1 MISRGPR
8 AAMAPL
14 TARFNSS
21 ALLVSPWKALAC
33 PAAFL
38 MRPAVS
44 SAELPSR
51 SIAATGKPFP
61 ASANAMARP
70 MPEPA
75 PVTMAIRL
83 FGAIDVGSSSFAQL
97 FAQPTVT
104 QPSPCRSRRASQLF
118 PLSPRLLA
126 RGERLSS
133 FTQLSPPRSRRAS
146 QLFHSALASSLAA
159 SVSARRAIL
168 SRGRK
173 TGSRAHAPSRGR
185 VRVSDGHGVAVAA
198 WVGAGHQRS
207 GFRITRDPLPAA
219 HHPRPV
225 IDHVHVV
232 PTLSEAL
239 PCRLGNARL
248 RVEKAV
254 AVDTDARLLD
264 GFLDVEAE
272 LERVQ
277 KHLRLRLQDAVGA
290 GRAHTQRE
298 GALLEDLNG

>member
-1 MISRGPR
+1 MLDPPPSLSSLRS
-8 AAMAPL
+8 PL
-14 TARFNSS
+14 S
-21 ALLVSPWKALAC
+21 
-33 PAAFL
+33 
-38 MRPAVS
+38 
-44 SAELPSR
+44 
-51 SIAATGKPFP
+51 
-61 ASANAMARP
+61 
-70 MPEPA
+70 
-75 PVTMAIRL
+75 
-83 FGAIDVGSSSFAQL
+83 
-97 FAQPTVT
+97 
-104 QPSPCRSRRASQLF
+104 
-118 PLSPRLLA
+118 LSPRLVA
-126 RGERLSS
+126 PGESLSS
-133 FTQLSPPRSRRAS
+133 
-146 QLFHSALASSLAA
+146 FHSALASSLAA
-159 SVSARRAIL
+159 SVSARRAATL

-207 GFRITRDPLPAA
+207 GFRITRDTLPAA

-239 PCRLGNARL
+239 PRRLGNARL

-277 KHLRLRLQDAVGA
+277 EHLRLRLQDAVGA